1 MPGYDK
7 QNMQILHKIGT
18 NQQVQ
23 DHVLSQFKIQIF
35 FFLYVVEKE
44 GFEKSQQELQTNLKQ
59 AEDIL
64 KTVHKLV
71 NIGRN
76 LKEEVDEKTSEI
88 ENLKEE
94 LKKIQ
99 ESAVEKTTTE
109 QGNSTLVFDL

>member
-1 MPGYDK
+1 MI
-7 QNMQILHKIGT
+7 NMQILHKVGT

-23 DHVLSQFKIQIF
+23 DHVLSQFKIQIFF

-59 AEDIL
+59 AEEIL

-76 LKEEVDEKTSEI
+76 LKEKVDEKTSEI

-94 LKKIQ
+94 LKKTQ